1 MTLTKRNMLSG
12 FSITLVALVLYT
24 QTHGMGD
31 AFLTEGIHPMDYPR
45 ALIGLL
51 AILGLIIAFKP
62 SASACSTGENT
73 APITSRTPLMLL
85 ALSLYALLFVY
96 AGFYVSSVIGA
107 SCCALVMG
115 WKRYGLLLLVN
126 VVGIACI
133 WLLFTYALKIP
144 LPVFPWW

>member
-1 MTLTKRNMLSG
+1 MTLIKRNMLSG
-12 FSITLVALVLYT
+12 FSIVLVALILYS
-24 QTHGMGD
+24 QTLSMGD

-45 ALIGLL
+45 VLIGLL
-51 AILGLIIAFKP
+51 AVLGFIIAFKP
-62 SASACSTGENT
+62 SASACSTGEHI

-96 AGFYVSSVIGA
+96 VGFYVSSVVGA

-115 WKRYGLLLLVN
+115 WKRCGLLLLVN
-126 VVGIACI
+126 LVGVACI